1 MIPFKIE
8 GSTLPA
14 INHIKEHQK
23 NLKRQLKQ
31 ITKKYPSTFGRPA
44 DVSREM
50 INLERLI
57 EFYNYRAIVPAQLA
71 GTDMVIN
78 VKILDQFNKTLRKQR
93 KKWPV
98 TIEIGQRI
106 HIKYEKGEL
115 ILCDMRDY
123 FRQAEELLPVISFEG
138 VNQYEEQTN

>member
-1 MIPFKIE
+1 MIPYVLIGDTTKIQ
-8 GSTLPA
+8 
-14 INHIKEHQK
+14 NYIKEHKKDLQK
-23 NLKRQLKQ
+23 QLKQ
-31 ITKKYPSTFGRPA
+31 LEKKYPKTFGRPM
-44 DVSREM
+44 DVTRYM
-50 INLERLI
+50 IELERLI
-57 EFYNYRAIVPAQLA
+57 EFYNYRVIVPAQLA

-78 VKILDQFNKTLRKQR
+78 VKILDQFNKTLRKHR